1 MVWMT
6 DQTVAEVMARAQKAA
21 RNSHSTVEIEKEPSS
36 TLTSIYLVRKDGSSA
51 LYRRFHTRLTG
62 TEIAACIERAE
73 KYLGA

>member
-1 MVWMT
+1 MIWLA
-6 DQTVAEVMARAQKAA
+6 DQTVVEVMTRAQKAA
-21 RNSHSTVEIEKEPSS
+21 HNSHSTVEIEKEPSN

-51 LYRRFHTRLTG
+51 LYRRFNTRLTG